1 MKPKVEVEPRRLE
14 EEGILRKGKFS
25 DWSTPIV
32 PVVKPNGAVLYFK
45 ITVNPL
51 LQTEEYP
58 LPRIDD
64 IFAKLEGG
72 REKFTKI
79 DLRQPSMRWRWRKS
93 HKST

>member
-25 DWSTPIV
+25 DWWTPIV
-32 PVVKPNGAVLYFK
+32 HVVKPNSAVSYFK
-45 ITVNPL
+45 NPVNPL

-64 IFAKLEGG
+64 IFAKLAGVGG
-72 REKFTKI
+72 KKFTKI
-79 DLRQPSMRWRWRKS
+79 DLR
-93 HKST
+93 